1 MSNLPLPSPPAPIPV
16 RRAPV
21 ARADCGLAAASDLL
35 GDRWALLVIREAFYG
50 VSRFDDLAADLGAP
64 RAALSD
70 RLRTLCDAG
79 VLEKVAYREA
89 GRRERHEYRLTACGR
104 DLALP
109 LLGLMVWGDRWLR
122 QGPPGAEAVEAGAGR
137 PLRLALV
144 DADGRP
150 VEADRLRLVPSA

>member
-1 MSNLPLPSPPAPIPV
+1 MSNPSSAEPV

-21 ARADCGLAAASDLL
+21 ALDDCGLAAASDLL

-79 VLEKVAYREA
+79 VLEKVAYREP

-109 LLGLMVWGDRWLR
+109 LLGLMAWGDRWLR
-122 QGPPGAEAVEAGAGR
+122 QGPPGAEAREAGLGR
-137 PLRLALV
+137 PLRLALM
-144 DADGRP
+144 DPDGRA
-150 VEADRLRLVPSA
+150 ADPERVRLVPVR